1 MSKGNAHITN
11 DPQSA
16 SKRANL
22 AAASAA
28 AAKKAGAGS
37 KGADGAGKAA
47 GKGGK
52 GSKGGKPTEAELTAF
67 AQELDNDLRMQART
81 NFKRGLI
88 ASVIAVAVI
97 VALIFAAKAFLGS
110 PM

>member
-28 AAKKAGAGS
+28 AAKKAGAG
-37 KGADGAGKAA
+37 GA

-52 GSKGGKPTEAELTAF
+52 GKGGKPTEAELTAF
-67 AQELDNDLRMQART
+67 AQEFDNDLRVQART

-97 VALIFAAKAFLGS
+97 VALIFVAKAFLGS
-110 PM
+110 PV